1 LLLIPKALLTKS
13 ELEKVDVN
21 VTKVEKITR
30 MDYGEIKALFDK

>member
-13 ELEKVDVN
+13 ELEKVDAN

-30 MDYGEIKALFDK
+30 MGYGEIKALFDK